1 MKSIILIV
9 IVVAV
14 WLLIMAAGVGGIV
27 IARSA
32 VNEIRGELA
41 RTQTGVDTSNIDLPQ
56 GFNGGV
62 FLVIAVVVVC
72 GYLGRE
78 IVKSGHGVT
87 AVIVLVVFALIG
99 GWLWL
104 TAYRGGDVSTAEARD
119 ANLQTIKVVQPNGI
133 DPERDAA
140 YAEVNQGNSN
150 ANLTNAKASTL
161 NGVALAAVLL
171 ALLLGGAFF
180 VTLHRIG

>member
-1 MKSIILIV
+1 MKSIVLIA

-41 RTQTGVDTSNIDLPQ
+41 RTQTGVDVSNIDFPQ
-56 GFNGGV
+56 GFNGEA
-62 FLVIAVVVVC
+62 LLAIVVVAVI
-72 GYLGRE
+72 GYLGML

-87 AVIVLVVFALIG
+87 AVVVLLVFALIG
-99 GWLWL
+99 GYLWL
-104 TAYRGGDVSTAEARD
+104 TAHRGGDVSTAEARD

-140 YAEVNQGNSN
+140 YAKVNQGNAN

-161 NGVALAAVLL
+161 NGVTLAAVLL

-180 VTLHRIG
+180 VTLRRIG